1 MIPTMLFLVS
11 LMNLVVNTHGEAHTQ
26 EAELRKSR
34 EKQQA
39 ELRQAQ
45 LEQRQALTEVG
56 SCQWLKQNPTVEGC
70 F

>member
-1 MIPTMLFLVS
+1 M
-11 LMNLVVNTHGEAHTQ
+11 Q

-39 ELRQAQ
+39 ELRQTQ

-56 SCQWLKQNPTVEGC
+56 SCQWLKQNPTV
-70 F
+70 